1 MMQKIHHMIHSIKRY
16 SPLLGVVLL
25 VIIAIGLSIW
35 STNTANQQT
44 LPDKK
49 QINVP
54 FSAQAPEGN
63 WAEPWQNACEET
75 SVIMIDSFYKG
86 STLSK
91 EQAKQE
97 ILRVFSLKEDKFES
111 SKDES
116 MERIAD
122 LINSTELVWQA
133 RVAVNPTLKEMK
145 MELANNQP
153 IIVPVYAPKL
163 KSNPQYGFG
172 DVDYHVF
179 IISGYDDLWQQFI
192 VKDPGSSRGNNQR
205 YSYEEVMNAI
215 HDFLPSDYDNGRKA
229 VIFTSKR

>member
-1 MMQKIHHMIHSIKRY
+1 MTHIITKH
-16 SPLLGVVLL
+16 SPLIGVGIL
-25 VIIAIGLSIW
+25 IIATILLSLW
-35 STNTANQQT
+35 TTNTAQQQD
-44 LPDKK
+44 LPNKK
-49 QINVP
+49 QIDVP

-86 STLSK
+86 NTLSK

-116 MERIAD
+116 MEKVAD
-122 LINSTELVWQA
+122 LINSTDLIWEAHV
-133 RVAVNPTLKEMK
+133 VVNPTLQDMK
-145 MELANNQP
+145 NELANNRP
-153 IIVPVYAPKL
+153 IIAPVYAPKL

-172 DVDYHVF
+172 EVDYHVF
-179 IISGYDDLWQQFI
+179 VISGYDDLWQQFI

-205 YSYEEVMNAI
+205 YSYEEVMNAV
-215 HDFLPSDYDNGRKA
+215 HDFLPSDYDQGRKA

>member
-1 MMQKIHHMIHSIKRY
+1 MTHPLTRY
-16 SPLLGVVLL
+16 SPLIGVILL
-25 VIIAIGLSIW
+25 IIAAIFFSLW
-35 STNTANQQT
+35 TTNVAQQQD
-44 LPDKK
+44 LPNKK
-49 QINVP
+49 QIDVP

-86 STLSK
+86 NTLSK
-91 EQAKQE
+91 AQAKQE
-97 ILRVFSLKEDKFES
+97 ILRVFSLKEDKFEA

-116 MERIAD
+116 MEKIAD
-122 LINSTELVWQA
+122 LINSTNLNWKAHVK
-133 RVAVNPTLKEMK
+133 VDPTLADMK
-145 MELANNQP
+145 NELANDQP

-172 DVDYHVF
+172 DINYHVF

-215 HDFLPSDYDNGRKA
+215 HDFLPSDYDQGRKA